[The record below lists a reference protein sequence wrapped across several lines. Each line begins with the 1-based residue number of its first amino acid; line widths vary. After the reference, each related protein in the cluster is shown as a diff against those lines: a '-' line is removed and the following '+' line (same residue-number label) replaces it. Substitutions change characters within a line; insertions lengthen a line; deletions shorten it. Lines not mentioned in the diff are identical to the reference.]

1 MKIFDNSLLD
11 IMLKVAVA
19 QTIALIIV
27 LGSLTLTL
35 FRVISF
41 SLGGILMFSS
51 IFIFYGWLILKLA
64 LDNS

>member
-1 MKIFDNSLLD
+1 MFDNSLLD
-11 IMLKVAVA
+11 IMLKVSVA
-19 QTIALIIV
+19 QAIILIIV
-27 LGSLTLTL
+27 LGSLALTL

-41 SLGGILMFSS
+41 SLGGTLMFGS